1 MVLFLLNEERGQL
14 VEKNH
19 LLFLHS
25 NQDHVHL
32 SKADEHMCMFRET
45 KKKRENEQFYGS
57 FAIQSNEINLSI

>member
-45 KKKRENEQFYGS
+45 KKNERT
-57 FAIQSNEINLSI
+57 SNSMVHLPFNRMR